1 MGVATEF
8 LFASNSD
15 LNVSLPSGVTF
26 ELVSAPGEEPLTLDQ
41 VKSNLRI
48 RNNRFNDL
56 LTRIRI
62 EARQWIEMATGQMFI
77 EQTWR
82 QIHNGTGSLLVGMG
96 RSALPFSSASNI
108 VNLHLEKARSIVSV
122 KTWAT
127 MESTTSDTF
136 ASTNYFLSGQ
146 SLIPRTTWPSTRG
159 VGGFEVEYK
168 VGHGADAADFAAAG
182 AALPLRRVLD
192 FMIAYMFENPGDNT
206 SFEATTAGRSSLRL
220 LPPEAME
227 LLEPFVR
234 YEL

>member
-15 LNVSLPSGVTF
+15 LNAGLSSGVIF
-26 ELVSAPGEEPLTLDQ
+26 ELVAAPAEEPLTIDQ
-41 VKSNLRI
+41 VKTNLRI
-48 RNNRFNDL
+48 RNTRFDDL
-56 LTRIRI
+56 LTRILP
-62 EARQWIEMATGQMFI
+62 EARQWIEMVTGQMFI
-77 EQTWR
+77 EQTWK

-96 RSALPFSSASNI
+96 RSALPFTSASNI

-127 MESTTSDTF
+127 MQSTSTTTF
-136 ASTNYFLSGQ
+136 DSANYFLSGQ

-168 VGHGADAADFAAAG
+168 VGHGSDADDFAAAG
-182 AALPLRRVLD
+182 RALPLRRALD
-192 FMIAYMFENPGDNT
+192 FIIAYMFENPGDNT
-206 SFEATTAGRSSLRL
+206 AFEATTAGRSSLRL